1 MNMDMKNRLTK
12 IFGITDG
19 ATPDEASRKSGVE
32 FVRGRAQLS
41 LGGMYEGTPQGH
53 LISAKEAFDNYGLE
67 VLEEAVENGS
77 ALLLKEPNAAGNAI
91 RRQRQSLGLT
101 MQQAARYTAYPGNPG
116 RALTEIHSRGHDF
129 GNRR

>member
-1 MNMDMKNRLTK
+1 M
-12 IFGITDG
+12 
-19 ATPDEASRKSGVE
+19 E

-53 LISAKEAFDNYGLE
+53 LISAKEACDNYGLE

-101 MQQAARYTAYPGNPG
+101 MEQAARYTAYPGNPG
-116 RALTEIHSRGHDF
+116 RALTEIHSRRHDF
-129 GNRR
+129 GSRR